1 MPSRSQALAI
11 ARRWRYMVAGAGPG
25 FSFTTAETTAWGNPT
40 TFGGSATV
48 RVDPGPNNGTRVVT
62 VTVTMPGLPTP
73 VTVNTILVR
82 MF

>member
-1 MPSRSQALAI
+1 
-11 ARRWRYMVAGAGPG
+11 
-25 FSFTTAETTAWGNPT
+25 
-40 TFGGSATV
+40 V

>member
-1 MPSRSQALAI
+1 
-11 ARRWRYMVAGAGPG
+11 
-25 FSFTTAETTAWGNPT
+25 
-40 TFGGSATV
+40 
-48 RVDPGPNNGTRVVT
+48 VVT